1 MWCQALLFLV
11 QTHNTALSRSLQ
23 DCAHF
28 RSIIHRPKARLPLST
43 RFSPSSKVILNN
55 SCMQRINGVIFYF
68 HLLVQIHLVFSPFSI
83 PSAGK
88 KKTNWRQHCRI
99 SLSLGK
105 GMAAQI
111 HHVGA
116 AQAFGI
122 IIRRLFF
129 LSFFLVVNEPLNLSA
144 LSPTRTSMTANR
156 FTVNLLGQE
165 DLNPDAAGNENSHRS
180 HTL

>member
-1 MWCQALLFLV
+1 MWCQALLFPV

-28 RSIIHRPKARLPLST
+28 HSIIHRPKARLPLFT

-83 PSAGK
+83 SSTGK
-88 KKTNWRQHCRI
+88 KKSIGGNIAESPSVSERAWLLRFITLEQPRH
-99 SLSLGK
+99 LALL
-105 GMAAQI
+105 
-111 HHVGA
+111 
-116 AQAFGI
+116 FGV
-122 IIRRLFF
+122 FF
-129 LSFFLVVNEPLNLSA
+129 FFFLVVNEPLNLSA